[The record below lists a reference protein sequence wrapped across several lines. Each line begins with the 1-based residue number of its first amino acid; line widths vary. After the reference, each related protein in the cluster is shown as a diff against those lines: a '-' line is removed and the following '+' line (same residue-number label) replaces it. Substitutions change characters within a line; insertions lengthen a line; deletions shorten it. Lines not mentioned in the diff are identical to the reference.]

1 MTSDATAALPAWR
14 HDSAEFAVFTRG
26 LALGEDSAWHALFD
40 EWYLPLVRLVG
51 KLAGTQL
58 PVAEWED
65 RVCEAVSHLA
75 QVLRDNPSSFDSASK
90 MHGWLATVARR
101 RTVDAIRRRTGR
113 AQRYQLVPI
122 PEEGSGKMVPSALIE
137 HSGLDDESETDL
149 PCAQLLRILVEALPI
164 RDQEIFLKMETDD
177 VLAKRYEL
185 TTQQVADI
193 RYKRTR
199 TLKRQVET
207 SDEGMTTIGGANR

>member
-1 MTSDATAALPAWR
+1 
-14 HDSAEFAVFTRG
+14 
-26 LALGEDSAWHALFD
+26 
-40 EWYLPLVRLVG
+40 
-51 KLAGTQL
+51 
-58 PVAEWED
+58 
-65 RVCEAVSHLA
+65 
-75 QVLRDNPSSFDSASK
+75 
-90 MHGWLATVARR
+90 VARDR
-101 RTVDAIRRRTGR
+101 RAPSNGRCHSPPDRTCTTISVGANPGRR
-113 AQRYQLVPI
+113 L
-122 PEEGSGKMVPSALIE
+122 
-137 HSGLDDESETDL
+137 GLDDESETDL